1 MGFVAGIVFI
11 VGWLTAIPLLAQ
23 SSQASAQSEPW
34 MNAPPT
40 STGLEAGQK
49 IPSFRARDQQG
60 QWQDFN
66 SIRGPK
72 GAVIMFNRSA
82 DW

>member
-11 VGWLTAIPLLAQ
+11 MAWLTAVPLLAQ
-23 SSQASAQSEPW
+23 SSQVSAPPEPW

-40 STGLEAGQK
+40 STGLEVGQK
-49 IPSFRARDQQG
+49 IPAFRTRDQQG
-60 QWQDFN
+60 QWQDFA
-66 SIRGPK
+66 SIRGPQ